1 MNIANEVL
9 DKYEE
14 VGVYLGLS
22 SRSMKKELSSDS
34 GLASKAFHM
43 LLLGKE
49 TMVDRFTYAALAH
62 ALEEAGL
69 NSCAMKYCY
78 ITDLDRPED

>member
-1 MNIANEVL
+1 MDIANQVL

-22 SRSMKKELSSDS
+22 ARSMKKELSSEYD
-34 GLASKAFHM
+34 LTAKAFHM

-49 TMVDRFTYAALAH
+49 KMVDEFTYASLAH

-69 NSCAMKYCY
+69 NSCAMNYCY
-78 ITDLDRPED
+78 ITDLDKPED